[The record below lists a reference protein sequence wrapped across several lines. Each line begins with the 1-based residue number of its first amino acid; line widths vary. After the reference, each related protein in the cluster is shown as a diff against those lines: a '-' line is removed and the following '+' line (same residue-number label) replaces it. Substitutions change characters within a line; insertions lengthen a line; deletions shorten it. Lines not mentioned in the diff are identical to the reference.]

1 MSLINLSVKHGRTI
15 DDARQKLEQSVD
27 DVNTRFGSFVQRVDW
42 TDDRN
47 QVTISGTGFKIEMRV
62 DSEAIHVIGDIPLV
76 GKLLASP
83 IVTGL
88 KTAIENRFQKRLT

>member
-15 DDARQKLEQSVD
+15 EEARQKLELAVD
-27 DVNTRFGSFVQRVDW
+27 DVSTKFGSFVQRVEW
-42 TDDRN
+42 TDDHN
-47 QVTISGTGFKIEMRV
+47 QVTISGIGFKVEMHV
-62 DSEAIHVIGDIPLV
+62 DSEAVHVIGDIPLV

-88 KTAIENRFQKRLT
+88 KSALENRFQKRLT